1 MVNIRPSIQ
10 DRVSVSPGKRIGSPV
25 ISFILVV
32 SFISFKFSGQNMV
45 GMQELERMR
54 RPSKNEQKVASQSYS
69 ALVSAIEQIESE
81 DPEIEIEETNDKI
94 KIPLSALRLLSDILK
109 SMGEGKLI
117 SIVPMA
123 AEVTTQAAAEL
134 LGCSRP
140 HLVKLLEEGKID
152 FTKVGK
158 HRRIK
163 FEDVMNYKQELKR
176 QQKENIIDIMNA
188 DEEAGLYDS

>member
-1 MVNIRPSIQ
+1 
-10 DRVSVSPGKRIGSPV
+10 
-25 ISFILVV
+25 
-32 SFISFKFSGQNMV
+32 
-45 GMQELERMR
+45 MR
-54 RPSKNEQKVASQSYS
+54 RPSKNEQKVASQSHS

-81 DPEIEIEETNDKI
+81 EPEIEIEETNDKI

-109 SMGEGKLI
+109 AMGEGKLI

>member
-1 MVNIRPSIQ
+1 
-10 DRVSVSPGKRIGSPV
+10 
-25 ISFILVV
+25 
-32 SFISFKFSGQNMV
+32 MV